1 MRRLIRVAVVAVL
14 VVPLAI
20 ELAPTAEGAD
30 QFKVGIPTIVD
41 PIRAAGEP
49 DITVDN
55 HGNALIT
62 GPAGSG
68 AQTSWFWQ
76 TRDGGLTYPLLGPS
90 GGHMI
95 CPASGGGD
103 SLVVPDR
110 ATNTLYLTDQEALA
124 DIGSAVIAPDGTKQ
138 TQCAT
143 APAVT
148 ADRPFEAVF
157 SGGTS
162 AVSKADGNKPIV
174 YLSYLCD
181 ACFGSGNTVGGLAYG
196 WSDDGLHFHPADPG
210 STTDTPVTNAFT
222 EAASINSFAWHGSM
236 VADPRTGNV
245 YTALGCTP
253 DDGCPKSG
261 ITKPEVGVAVGKTDP
276 TKNPTN
282 VGAFTSI
289 DYQTVAQLNEA
300 NTLFPILVMDSAGT
314 LYEMWTQG
322 DGFADPNAPV
332 DSPTAWHIFY
342 SYSPDT
348 PDHQHTTWSAPIRV
362 DHDDNATDVF
372 GWVAAGDAGKLGFV
386 WLESDAREHPS
397 KANPAKQWH
406 PHMAIATNA
415 ASASPTFQESVVGS
429 GPAHIGDICL
439 EGTVG
444 CVQNVGNRNMADF
457 ISVDVD
463 PASGALQATWAND
476 SNQLATMPTTLIP
489 GLPLV
494 ETARQI
500 SGPKLVGTGAVKT
513 DRFATAPRGTPIT
526 DAPGDARYPVDGG
539 TNVPALDLTKSGV
552 TANGKNLTVTINT
565 ASTTTIASPNS
576 QQSNVWYLTVWQY
589 QHKIYFAK
597 ASVDSSG
604 KVTYT
609 AGSPRSFDR
618 VGLNGQTV
626 ATLVDYSGGTTVTGQ
641 PVTNGFQVTIPTS
654 LVGSPAGGALLEAI
668 TSYSALDK
676 GAPPEI
682 GPGTGNVPTITDATP
697 AYNVKL
703 K

>member
-1 MRRLIRVAVVAVL
+1 MKRFIRLALVAVL

-20 ELAPTAEGAD
+20 ELAPTAKGEN
-30 QFKVGIPTIVD
+30 QFKVGVPTIVD
-41 PIRAAGEP
+41 PIRGAGEP

-55 HGNALIT
+55 NGNALIT

-68 AQTSWFWQ
+68 AQTSWFW
-76 TRDGGLTYPLLGPS
+76 RSSDGGLTYPLLGPS

-124 DIGSAVIAPDGTKQ
+124 DIGSGVIPPSGPRQGA
-138 TQCAT
+138 CAT

-210 STTDTPVTNAFT
+210 SPADTPVTNAIT

-245 YTALGCTP
+245 FTALGCTP
-253 DDGCPKSG
+253 ADGCPKSD

-276 TKNPTN
+276 TKNPGN

-289 DYQTVAQLNEA
+289 DYQTVAQLQEA
-300 NTLFPILVMDSAGT
+300 NALFPILVMDNAGT

-322 DGFADPNAPV
+322 DGFADPNAPL

-342 SYSPDT
+342 SYSLDT

-372 GWVAAGDAGKLGFV
+372 GWVAAGDAGRLGFV
-386 WLESDAREHPS
+386 WLQSDVREHPS
-397 KANPAKQWH
+397 KANPDKQWR
-406 PHMAIATNA
+406 PHMAITTNATNGT
-415 ASASPTFQESVVGS
+415 PTFQEDTVGD

-444 CVQNVGNRNMADF
+444 CIQNVGNRNMADF
-457 ISVDVD
+457 ISVDID

-476 SNQLATMPTTLIP
+476 SNQLATLPTTLIP

-494 ETARQI
+494 ETARQTT
-500 SGPKLVGTGAVKT
+500 GPRLVGKGSVKT
-513 DRFATAPRGTPIT
+513 SLFKSTPTTGIT
-526 DAPGDARYPVDGG
+526 DKANDGRYPVEGG
-539 TNVPALDLTKSGV
+539 QNVAALDLTSSGV
-552 TANGKNLTVTINT
+552 TWDGNNVSVTINAADT
-565 ASTTTIASPNS
+565 KTVASPNA
-576 QQSNVWYLTVWQY
+576 QQPNVWYLTVWQFE
-589 QHKIYFAK
+589 HKLYFAK
-597 ASVDSSG
+597 AMVDGSG
-604 KVTYT
+604 NVTYT
-609 AGSPRSFDR
+609 AGAPRSFDR
-618 VGLNGQTV
+618 IGLNAQTV
-626 ATLVDYSGGTTVTGQ
+626 ATLVDYSGGTTVQGTR
-641 PVTNGFQVTIPTS
+641 TASGFTLTIPAA
-654 LVGSPAGGALLEAI
+654 LVGGPKAGALLEAV
-668 TSYSALDK
+668 TAYSALDS
-676 GAPPEI
+676 GLPPEI
-682 GPGTGNVPTITDATP
+682 GPGTGNVPTLTDATG

-703 K
+703 S

>member
-1 MRRLIRVAVVAVL
+1 MRRFMKLVLVAVL

-20 ELAPTAEGAD
+20 ELAPTATGAN
-30 QFKVGIPTIVD
+30 QFKVGLPTIVD
-41 PIRAAGEP
+41 PIRGAGEP

-68 AQTSWFWQ
+68 AQTSWFW
-76 TRDGGLTYPLLGPS
+76 RSADGGVTYPMLGPS

-124 DIGSAVIAPDGTKQ
+124 DIGSGVISPDGTRQ
-138 TQCAT
+138 GVCAT

-210 STTDTPVTNAFT
+210 STADTPVTNAFT

-245 YTALGCTP
+245 YTAIGCTP
-253 DDGCPKSG
+253 SDGCPKAN
-261 ITKPEVGVAVGKTDP
+261 IKKPEVGVAVGKTDP
-276 TKNPTN
+276 TKNQSN

-300 NTLFPILVMDSAGT
+300 NTLFPILTMDSAGT

-322 DGFADPNAPV
+322 DGFADANAPV

-342 SYSPDT
+342 SYSLDT
-348 PDHQHTTWSAPIRV
+348 PDHAHKTWSAPVRV

-372 GWVAAGDAGKLGFV
+372 GWAAAGDAGRLGFV
-386 WLESDAREHPS
+386 WLESNVREHPS
-397 KANPAKQWH
+397 KANPDKQWR
-406 PHMAIATNA
+406 PHMSITTNA
-415 ASASPTFQESVVGS
+415 TSASPTFQEDTVGQ

-444 CVQNVGNRNMADF
+444 CIQNVGNRNMADF

-476 SNQLATMPTTLIP
+476 ANQLATLPTTLIP
-489 GLPLV
+489 GLPVV
-494 ETARQI
+494 ETARQVT
-500 SGPKLVGTGAVKT
+500 GPRLVGNGNVKT
-513 DRFATAPRGTPIT
+513 SLFNTKPTAGIT
-526 DAPGDARYPVDGG
+526 DATNDGRYPVEAG
-539 TNVPALDLTKSGV
+539 TNVPSLDLTSSGV
-552 TANGKNLTVTINT
+552 KWDGKNLTVTINAADT
-565 ASTTTIASPNS
+565 KTIASPNP
-576 QQSNVWYLTVWQY
+576 QQSNVWYLTVWQFD
-589 QHKIYFAK
+589 HKLYFAK
-597 ASVDSSG
+597 AKVDG
-604 KVTYT
+604 LGNVTYT
-609 AGSPRSFDR
+609 AGAPQSFDR
-618 VGLNGQTV
+618 IGLNGQTV
-626 ATLVDYSGGTTVTGQ
+626 ATLVDYSGGTTVKGARTAS
-641 PVTNGFQVTIPTS
+641 GFTLTVPAS
-654 LVGSPAGGALLEAI
+654 VVGGPKAGALLEAV
-668 TSYSALDK
+668 TAYSALDS
-676 GAPPEI
+676 GLPPEI
-682 GPGTGNVPTITDATP
+682 GPGTGNVPTLTDATG

-703 K
+703 S